1 MPTLQAF
8 SQLVTELAAIDRQLA
23 NDLAGGD
30 LAALSV
36 VLADRGRVLGQ
47 MEMLAAHDPQ
57 QAYLESLISARHS
70 GMHLLRHLIQ
80 FRHGLAASL
89 SSAGASHRFA
99 VSLSAGAPAA
109 QTVGLDCQG

>member
-1 MPTLQAF
+1 MPAPPAF

-23 NDLAGGD
+23 DDLAGED

-36 VLADRGRVLGQ
+36 VLVDRGRVLSQ
-47 MEMLAAHDPQ
+47 MEMLAAQNPQ
-57 QAYLESLISARHS
+57 PAYLESLISARNS

-89 SSAGASHRFA
+89 SAAGASRRFA

-109 QTVGLDCQG
+109 QSVGLDCQG